1 MYVFASHGLFNAD
14 ALFKIEH
21 AKDITGVAVTNTIP
35 LPPTYTGKKVRQH
48 ASLHVNFSR
57 NLAAQALLLTK
68 CGVCGVCECVQVVQL
83 SIAPLLARLIE
94 ASHFRRHL
102 YNEEAPVLDPES
114 M

>member
-1 MYVFASHGLFNAD
+1 MASDWRHRPCNLR
-14 ALFKIEH
+14 
-21 AKDITGVAVTNTIP
+21 TRGVW
-35 LPPTYTGKKVRQH
+35 
-48 ASLHVNFSR
+48 
-57 NLAAQALLLTK
+57 
-68 CGVCGVCECVQVVQL
+68 CGCAGVQVEQL